1 MSVTQSGF
9 GRTLATAVIPGGAI
23 GNLPCPGIRAGDTII
38 AVTSM
43 TNANPPVPTDRT
55 ANASIPA
62 GTSDTIAIA
71 TVNTTGL
78 FLAVTW
84 AKAQ

>member
-9 GRTLATAVIPGGAI
+9 PRTVGQAVVPGGPI
-23 GNLPCPGIRAGDTII
+23 GNINVPGINAADTLLN
-38 AVTSM
+38 VTSV
-43 TNANPPVPTDRT
+43 TSGLVPTDRT

-62 GTSDTIAIA
+62 STEGRIAMA

-78 FLAVTW
+78 WLIVTW

>member
-9 GRTLATAVIPGGAI
+9 PRTVGTAVVPGGPI
-23 GNLPCPGIRAGDTII
+23 GNIAVPGIRAGDQLLSVVS
-38 AVTSM
+38 VTSDL
-43 TNANPPVPTDRT
+43 VRTDRF

-62 GTSDTIAIA
+62 GTEGQIAMA
-71 TVNTTGL
+71 TVATTGAWL
-78 FLAVTW
+78 IVTW